1 MMLSNLGNV
10 TERIFQEAGLKYH
23 NPIVY
28 PQNNIQMDR
37 QKNLSVIPTYIFCD
51 TQSIEVPDRG
61 LLPFGGTASKFSYI
75 NDKEDFY

>member
-1 MMLSNLGNV
+1 MLSNLGNV

-37 QKNLSVIPTYIFCD
+37 
-51 TQSIEVPDRG
+51 
-61 LLPFGGTASKFSYI
+61 
-75 NDKEDFY
+75 